1 MVQVT
6 DLAGKV
12 TFEAL
17 DKKALDARRKAL
29 DEAYAKALKEAGDS
43 APKPPKPVVTVLKEG
58 IANKA
63 TAEAEAARCKAAYE
77 KKLKEKKQAAS

>member
-17 DKKALDARRKAL
+17 DTKALDARRKAL
-29 DEAYAKALKEAGDS
+29 DEAYAKALKDEA
-43 APKPPKPVVTVLKEG
+43 APKPTKPVVCVLKEG
-58 IANKA
+58 ITDKA
-63 TAEAEAARCKAAYE
+63 KAEAEAARCKAEYE
-77 KKLKEKKQAAS
+77 KKLKEAAAAK

>member
-17 DKKALDARRKAL
+17 DTKALDARKKAL
-29 DEAYAKALKEAGDS
+29 DEAYAKALKDESD
-43 APKPPKPVVTVLKEG
+43 PKPTKPVVTVLKSG
-58 IANKA
+58 IASKA
-63 TAEAEAARCKAAYE
+63 AAEAEATRCKAAYE
-77 KKLKEKKQAAS
+77 KKLKEAAAAK

>member
-17 DKKALDARRKAL
+17 DAKALEARKKALN
-29 DEAYAKALKEAGDS
+29 EAYEKALKEAGDS
-43 APKPPKPVVTVLKEG
+43 GPKPTKPVVTVLKSG
-58 IANKA
+58 ITGKA
-63 TAEAEAARCKAAYE
+63 KAEAEAARCKAEYE
-77 KKLKEKKQAAS
+77 KKLKEEAAK

>member
-17 DKKALDARRKAL
+17 DTKALDARKRAL
-29 DEAYAKALKEAGDS
+29 TEAYDKAIKEES
-43 APKPPKPVVTVLKEG
+43 TPKPTQPVVTVLKSG
-58 IANKA
+58 IADKA
-63 TAEAEAARCKAAYE
+63 AAEAEAARCKAQYE
-77 KKLKEKKQAAS
+77 KKLKEKEAAT

>member
-17 DKKALDARRKAL
+17 DGKALEARKKALA
-29 DEAYAKALKEAGDS
+29 EAYEKALKEAGDNG
-43 APKPPKPVVTVLKEG
+43 AKPTKPIVCVLKSG
-58 IANKA
+58 IADKA
-63 TAEAEAARCKAAYE
+63 AADAEAARLKEEYE
-77 KKLKEKKQAAS
+77 KKLKEKEAAK

>member
-17 DKKALDARRKAL
+17 DAKALDARKKAL
-29 DEAYAKALKEAGDS
+29 DEAYAKALKEAGDD
-43 APKPPKPVVTVLKEG
+43 APKPTKPVVTVLKSG
-58 IANKA
+58 IADKA
-63 TAEAEAARCKAAYE
+63 AAEAEAARCKAAYE
-77 KKLKEKKQAAS
+77 KKLKEKQAAT